1 MIVNYGALVIIN
13 NNFAK
18 IILNDV
24 ISVIRSVILRATDMA
39 EEFF

>member
-18 IILNDV
+18 VILNNV
-24 ISVIRSVILRATDMA
+24 IGVIRSIILRATEMA